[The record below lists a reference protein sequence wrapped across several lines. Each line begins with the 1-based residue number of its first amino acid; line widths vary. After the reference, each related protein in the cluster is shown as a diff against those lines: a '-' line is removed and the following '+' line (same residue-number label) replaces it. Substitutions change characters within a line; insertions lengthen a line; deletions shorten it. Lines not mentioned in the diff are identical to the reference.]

1 MFPRMNASIKKST
14 AFCLAVFVSLI
25 LAQVS
30 FAEVGRL
37 KISNDVKTSFEAYK
51 FNPNYNYY
59 LVNQENNPCAVVGI
73 GKDYAVHDPL
83 WSKVSPGSDQF
94 KKVIELVK
102 RFPMASSPAFGARIL
117 DSNGNSI
124 GEYYSTAA
132 AGVTLDKEMKS
143 IMLTIFMAGSH
154 HN

>member
-1 MFPRMNASIKKST
+1 MNASIKKST

-83 WSKVSPGSDQF
+83 LSNLTPGSDQF

>member
-1 MFPRMNASIKKST
+1 MFPIMNSSIKKST
-14 AFCLAVFVSLI
+14 AFYLAVFVSLI
-25 LAQVS
+25 LTQVS
-30 FAEVGRL
+30 LAEIGRL
-37 KISNDVKTSFEAYK
+37 KLSNDVKASIEAYK

-59 LVNQENNPCAVVGI
+59 FANQENVPCAVVGV
-73 GKDYAVHDPL
+73 GKDYAVHDDL

-124 GEYYSTAA
+124 GEYYSTAP
-132 AGVTLDKEMKS
+132 AGVTLNEEMKS
-143 IMLTIFMAGSH
+143 ILLTIFMAGSH